1 MVESSDRIA
10 FSDCNSDFF
19 ARPKLLFSLWAVL
32 ASELRKFVVQFHLN
46 TRTNFREFVSFSFS
60 LLSRDLIPVHAHPEH
75 LFLSKNNFPWGGLLS
90 FRLFIFVYCRQMN
103 HLPKTLNFVFL
114 ICVRFSAA
122 MCFKRTCSMNLD
134 RPSIIFP
141 LRKPGNLCETSNL
154 ALLYRLCT
162 YFIHNVETVFIL
174 CTYCIDCADT
184 LYSKN
189 LFSCWGGPWLLA
201 RTLYPCHIA
210 VCYIKIVCST
220 ALQW

>member
-114 ICVRFSAA
+114 IFLFAFLLRCVSSWLVVWTWIGRQSFFHYGSRAICA
-122 MCFKRTCSMNLD
+122 RQAIWRYCTDCAH
-134 RPSIIFP
+134 
-141 LRKPGNLCETSNL
+141 T
-154 ALLYRLCT
+154 LYIMWRLCS
-162 YFIHNVETVFIL
+162 YFVHTV
-174 CTYCIDCADT
+174 
-184 LYSKN
+184 
-189 LFSCWGGPWLLA
+189 
-201 RTLYPCHIA
+201 
-210 VCYIKIVCST
+210 
-220 ALQW
+220 